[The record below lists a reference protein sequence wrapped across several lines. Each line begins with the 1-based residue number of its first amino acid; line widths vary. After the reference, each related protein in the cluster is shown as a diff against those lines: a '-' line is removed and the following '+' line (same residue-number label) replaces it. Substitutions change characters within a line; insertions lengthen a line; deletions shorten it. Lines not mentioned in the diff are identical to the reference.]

1 MLHRRRWFFSL
12 EIGVNFGPFLLGLLD
27 SLAPLAIHILN
38 YVYIFHSLVK
48 PIVLGHWYFRHIEM
62 SINFISDVFWE
73 MMIGLSRSTCWW
85 SNFKSSWLKVLCLK
99 ENQPSVPFLLENIAS
114 SSALAEAQVVVECLE
129 VSSTRLLQRS
139 ATCPVKYSRF
149 QPPRFFALVLSENMK
164 TGLHE
169 ALLSLTTSTA
179 SLLRSSTQQ
188 YSDRLKV
195 LQFWVCVCH
204 TGAVTRCERG
214 YFLGDDH
221 PWPAPG

>member
-1 MLHRRRWFFSL
+1 MHYQ
-12 EIGVNFGPFLLGLLD
+12 PYKK
-27 SLAPLAIHILN
+27 AP

-48 PIVLGHWYFRHIEM
+48 LIVLGHWYLGNIEI
-62 SINFISDVFWE
+62 SINLISDVFWE

-114 SSALAEAQVVVECLE
+114 SSALAEAQVVVECLK

-179 SLLRSSTQQ
+179 SLLHSSTQQ

-195 LQFWVCVCH
+195 LKILFSVCVSH
-204 TGAVTRCERG
+204 RYRDKMWERIL
-214 YFLGDDH
+214 FRRWSSLTNSR
-221 PWPAPG
+221 

>member
-1 MLHRRRWFFSL
+1 
-12 EIGVNFGPFLLGLLD
+12 
-27 SLAPLAIHILN
+27 
-38 YVYIFHSLVK
+38 
-48 PIVLGHWYFRHIEM
+48 
-62 SINFISDVFWE
+62 

-114 SSALAEAQVVVECLE
+114 SSALAEAQVVVECLK

-179 SLLRSSTQQ
+179 TCSILPRNSTPIVWKCWR
-188 YSDRLKV
+188 YCS
-195 LQFWVCVCH
+195 VCACH
-204 TGAVTRCERG
+204 TDTVTRCEGG

-221 PWPAPG
+221 PWPTPGSPCVTLIRNVHDTVECVRVTLVPWQHVTAVAPWQQLWI

>member
-1 MLHRRRWFFSL
+1 
-12 EIGVNFGPFLLGLLD
+12 
-27 SLAPLAIHILN
+27 
-38 YVYIFHSLVK
+38 
-48 PIVLGHWYFRHIEM
+48 M
-62 SINFISDVFWE
+62 SINLICDVFWE

-179 SLLRSSTQQ
+179 KQACSVLPRNSTPIVWKC
-188 YSDRLKV
+188 YNVEDTV
-195 LQFWVCVCH
+195 PCVR
-204 TGAVTRCERG
+204 VTPV
-214 YFLGDDH
+214 
-221 PWPAPG
+221 PWQDVREDTF